1 MGKVKIIL
9 IKNITIEI
17 TNTEK
22 EIYDVIQNSIKI
34 TEEKISLICD
44 QIYQTK
50 NFAEIR
56 ALEKRLPRLKKQSK
70 DLLRESWK
78 IIRRNLNNQLKRKNK
93 HSTM

>member
-50 NFAEIR
+50 NFAEILGKKV
-56 ALEKRLPRLKKQSK
+56 AKIEETIKRF
-70 DLLRESWK
+70 
-78 IIRRNLNNQLKRKNK
+78 IKRKLENNK
-93 HSTM
+93 KEP